1 MNNNP
6 INDQSQPLTIDILT
20 NEQQQMLLERQQ
32 ALCVAAAQT
41 INFANINIDA
51 SAFRKFKLK
60 NCFLVVNWV
69 SIIKEKVVIEEGN

>member
-20 NEQQQMLLERQQ
+20 NEQQQMLLEHQQ

-41 INFANINIDA
+41 VNFANVNLEA
-51 SAFRKFKLK
+51 SAFRKFKLRS
-60 NCFLVVNWV
+60 CF
-69 SIIKEKVVIEEGN
+69 